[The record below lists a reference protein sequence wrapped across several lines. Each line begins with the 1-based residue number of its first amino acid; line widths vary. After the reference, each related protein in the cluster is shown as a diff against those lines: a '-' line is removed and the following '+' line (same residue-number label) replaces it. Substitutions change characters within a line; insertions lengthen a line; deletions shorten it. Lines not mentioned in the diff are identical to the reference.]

1 MYNNRLSLS
10 KIQAHRAPTRSLVP
24 SIQSL
29 AVPGLVTLLT
39 IDLLLFALLILRILE
54 IRG

>member
-10 KIQAHRAPTRSLVP
+10 KIQARRTTTRSLVP
-24 SIQSL
+24 SLQSL
-29 AVPGLVTLLT
+29 IPGLLT
-39 IDLLLFALLILRILE
+39 IDLFLFALVILRILE